1 MAVRDTYAHDPAAPS
16 FGLEAAALLGVPAE
30 RVFKTLLVD
39 TGSGLAV
46 GVVPVTGELSLK
58 AMAAALGVK
67 AVSMADPTK
76 AERSTGY
83 VIGGISPLGQKRSLP
98 TVLDESAVGHPTI
111 YVSGGRRGF
120 DLELAPGDLVAI
132 TGATRAMIA
141 RP

>member
-1 MAVRDTYAHDPAAPS
+1 MAVRVAVRV
-16 FGLEAAALLGVPAE
+16 LGVPAE

-67 AVSMADPTK
+67 AVSMAEPTK